1 MGDRARYGPRRFR
14 GVIEDVAKDVESAHR
29 GDGRTTNSAD
39 NPRQATSVATP
50 ATVRSAT
57 AAHIDIYSLL

>member
-29 GDGRTTNSAD
+29 GDGRTGGDSGRD
-39 NPRQATSVATP
+39 SP
-50 ATVRSAT
+50 
-57 AAHIDIYSLL
+57 Y